1 MGWEACPRH
10 PSIFPA
16 CCIFPA
22 CYICLPL
29 AALFALGYTGGGG
42 AGGGSLVLL
51 GKRAEFH
58 TQEDREGKPSPGRH
72 VSNHCPPSC
81 RQWRAVSQAA

>member
-29 AALFALGYTGGGG
+29 AALFALGYTGGGVRVG
-42 AGGGSLVLL
+42 VASFFLARGLSSTPRKTARVNLHQGGMFLTT
-51 GKRAEFH
+51 AH
-58 TQEDREGKPSPGRH
+58 P
-72 VSNHCPPSC
+72 
-81 RQWRAVSQAA
+81 AADSGEP